1 VPPRAQ
7 LNIKITPELLLRLKN
22 LARLEGLTATEVAT
36 RAITAYLDNL
46 GEVLPVQEQLRQLEQ
61 RISAL
66 EQRPGDD

>member
-7 LNIKITPELLLRLKN
+7 LNIKITPELLVRLKN

-66 EQRPGDD
+66 EQRLGDH